1 MALTLVKDRPLI
13 WRNLYML
20 NWLAQLFKRS
30 AKILTVIGAG
40 GIAEKTM
47 YKIFDFLE
55 IDFYF
60 IAHFLERG
68 GGLEKCNLLNPQN
81 LFLNVASISLGHVYV
96 NFLIAPFLP
105 KRNVYFGRYQGSKV
119 LLIGWSRKSLITNG
133 IL

>member
-1 MALTLVKDRPLI
+1 
-13 WRNLYML
+13 ML
-20 NWLAQLFKRS
+20 NWLAQLFKKS

-40 GIAEKTM
+40 GIDEKTM

-68 GGLEKCNLLNPQN
+68 GGLEKCNLLHPQN
-81 LFLNVASISLGHVYV
+81 LFLNVASILRGNVYV

-105 KRNVYFGRYQGSKV
+105 KRNVYFQRKNSGK
-119 LLIGWSRKSLITNG
+119 LLLYGWGQIKI
-133 IL
+133 

>member
-20 NWLAQLFKRS
+20 NWLAQLFKKS

-40 GIAEKTM
+40 GIDEKTM

-81 LFLNVASISLGHVYV
+81 LFLNVASIFVGNVYV

-105 KRNVYFGRYQGSKV
+105 KRNVYFQRKNSGK
-119 LLIGWSRKSLITNG
+119 LLLYGWGQISFRLGFMS
-133 IL
+133 